1 MIPYSR
7 LFLFRK
13 SICEVQI
20 IRTSP
25 FRTFFLD
32 NSFLQNNSVQTL
44 LVCFGLDFSFSEIS
58 IILISIISCKEVV
71 VEEVKN
77 NLSSKTI
84 NYSEISLESIYKIKL
99 YSNID
104 GWINYIELNEYV
116 NQLNL
121 NDYSSLIDNKQYLIR
136 FFNGIKNTIPTDINK
151 PEIKSRLTVI
161 ETDFLRFES
170 MLSSYE
176 SNEEEK
182 VKMVKKINNSFSN
195 LNFQIDKLTEKQEI
209 TPE

>member
-1 MIPYSR
+1 MENQKLLKR
-7 LFLFRK
+7 LIK
-13 SICEVQI
+13 
-20 IRTSP
+20 
-25 FRTFFLD
+25 
-32 NSFLQNNSVQTL
+32 
-44 LVCFGLDFSFSEIS
+44 IS
-58 IILISIISCKEVV
+58 IILVSIISCKEVV
-71 VEEVKN
+71 VEEIKN
-77 NLSSKTI
+77 NLISKTI
-84 NYSEISLESIYKIKL
+84 NYSEINLESIYKIKL

-104 GWINYIELNEYV
+104 EWINYMELNEYV

-121 NDYSSLIDNKQYLIR
+121 NDYSTLIDNKKYLIR
-136 FFNGIKNTIPTDINK
+136 FFNGIKNTIPIEINK

-209 TPE
+209 TPGQ

>member
-1 MIPYSR
+1 MENQKLLKR
-7 LFLFRK
+7 LIK
-13 SICEVQI
+13 
-20 IRTSP
+20 
-25 FRTFFLD
+25 
-32 NSFLQNNSVQTL
+32 
-44 LVCFGLDFSFSEIS
+44 IS

-71 VEEVKN
+71 VEEMKN
-77 NLSSKTI
+77 NLISKTI
-84 NYSEISLESIYKIKL
+84 NYSEINLESIYKIKL

-136 FFNGIKNTIPTDINK
+136 FFNGIKNTIPTEINK

-170 MLSSYE
+170 MLSNYE

-182 VKMVKKINNSFSN
+182 IKMVKKINNSFSN

-209 TPE
+209 TPQ

>member
-1 MIPYSR
+1 MENQKLLKR
-7 LFLFRK
+7 LIK
-13 SICEVQI
+13 
-20 IRTSP
+20 
-25 FRTFFLD
+25 
-32 NSFLQNNSVQTL
+32 
-44 LVCFGLDFSFSEIS
+44 IS

-71 VEEVKN
+71 VEEIKN
-77 NLSSKTI
+77 NLISKTI
-84 NYSEISLESIYKIKL
+84 NYSEINLESIYKIKL

-104 GWINYIELNEYV
+104 EWINYVELNEYV

-121 NDYSSLIDNKQYLIR
+121 NDYSTLIDNKKYLIR
-136 FFNGIKNTIPTDINK
+136 FFNGIKNTIPIEINK

-209 TPE
+209 IPGQ

>member
-1 MIPYSR
+1 MENQKLLKR
-7 LFLFRK
+7 LIK
-13 SICEVQI
+13 
-20 IRTSP
+20 
-25 FRTFFLD
+25 
-32 NSFLQNNSVQTL
+32 
-44 LVCFGLDFSFSEIS
+44 IS
-58 IILISIISCKEVV
+58 IILVSIISCKELV
-71 VEEVKN
+71 VEEIKN
-77 NLSSKTI
+77 NLISKTI
-84 NYSEISLESIYKIKL
+84 NYSEINLESIYKIKL

-104 GWINYIELNEYV
+104 EWINYMELNEYV

-121 NDYSSLIDNKQYLIR
+121 NDYSTLIDNEKYLIR
-136 FFNGIKNTIPTDINK
+136 FFNGIKNTIPTEINK

-170 MLSSYE
+170 MLSNYG

-182 VKMVKKINNSFSN
+182 IKMVKKINNSFSN

>member
-1 MIPYSR
+1 MENQKLLKR
-7 LFLFRK
+7 LIK
-13 SICEVQI
+13 
-20 IRTSP
+20 
-25 FRTFFLD
+25 
-32 NSFLQNNSVQTL
+32 
-44 LVCFGLDFSFSEIS
+44 IS

-71 VEEVKN
+71 VEEIKN
-77 NLSSKTI
+77 NLISKTI
-84 NYSEISLESIYKIKL
+84 NYSEINLESIYKIKL

-104 GWINYIELNEYV
+104 EWINYMELSEYV

-121 NDYSSLIDNKQYLIR
+121 NDYSTLIDNKKYLIR
-136 FFNGIKNTIPTDINK
+136 FFNGIKNTIPIEINK

-209 TPE
+209 TPGQ

>member
-1 MIPYSR
+1 MENQKLLKR
-7 LFLFRK
+7 LIK
-13 SICEVQI
+13 
-20 IRTSP
+20 
-25 FRTFFLD
+25 
-32 NSFLQNNSVQTL
+32 
-44 LVCFGLDFSFSEIS
+44 IS

-71 VEEVKN
+71 VEEIKN
-77 NLSSKTI
+77 NLISKTI
-84 NYSEISLESIYKIKL
+84 NYSEINLESIYKIKL

-104 GWINYIELNEYV
+104 EWINYMELNEYV

-121 NDYSSLIDNKQYLIR
+121 SDYSTLIDNEKYLIR
-136 FFNGIKNTIPTDINK
+136 FFNGIKNTIPTEINK

-170 MLSSYE
+170 MLSNYE

-182 VKMVKKINNSFSN
+182 IKMVKKINNSFSN

>member
-1 MIPYSR
+1 MENQ
-7 LFLFRK
+7 K
-13 SICEVQI
+13 
-20 IRTSP
+20 
-25 FRTFFLD
+25 
-32 NSFLQNNSVQTL
+32 L
-44 LVCFGLDFSFSEIS
+44 LRGLIKIS
-58 IILISIISCKEVV
+58 IILISIFSCKEVV

-84 NYSEISLESIYKIKL
+84 NYSEINLESIYKIKL

-104 GWINYIELNEYV
+104 EWINYMELNEYV

-121 NDYSSLIDNKQYLIR
+121 NDYSSLIDNKKYLIR
-136 FFNGIKNTIPTDINK
+136 FFNGIKNTIPTDINE

-170 MLSSYE
+170 MLSNYE
-176 SNEEEK
+176 SNEEAK
-182 VKMVKKINNSFSN
+182 IKMVKKINNSFSN

>member
-1 MIPYSR
+1 MENQKLLKR
-7 LFLFRK
+7 LIK
-13 SICEVQI
+13 
-20 IRTSP
+20 
-25 FRTFFLD
+25 
-32 NSFLQNNSVQTL
+32 
-44 LVCFGLDFSFSEIS
+44 IS

-71 VEEVKN
+71 VEEIKN
-77 NLSSKTI
+77 NLISKTI
-84 NYSEISLESIYKIKL
+84 NYSEINLESIYKIKL

-209 TPE
+209 TPGQ

>member
-1 MIPYSR
+1 M
-7 LFLFRK
+7 L
-13 SICEVQI
+13 E
-20 IRTSP
+20 
-25 FRTFFLD
+25 
-32 NSFLQNNSVQTL
+32 LQL
-44 LVCFGLDFSFSEIS
+44 LPVDLPHRNVAV
-58 IILISIISCKEVV
+58 LV
-71 VEEVKN
+71 VEEIKDN
-77 NLSSKTI
+77 SGSKII
-84 NYSEISLESIYKIKL
+84 NYSEINLESIYRTKL

-104 GWINYIELNEYV
+104 EWINYMELNEYV

-121 NDYSSLIDNKQYLIR
+121 NDYSTLIDNKKYLIR
-136 FFNGIKNTIPTDINK
+136 FFNGIKNTIPIEINK

-209 TPE
+209 TPGQ

>member
-1 MIPYSR
+1 MENQKLLKR
-7 LFLFRK
+7 LIK
-13 SICEVQI
+13 
-20 IRTSP
+20 
-25 FRTFFLD
+25 
-32 NSFLQNNSVQTL
+32 
-44 LVCFGLDFSFSEIS
+44 IS

-71 VEEVKN
+71 VEEIKN
-77 NLSSKTI
+77 NLISKTI
-84 NYSEISLESIYKIKL
+84 NYSEINLESIYKIKL

-104 GWINYIELNEYV
+104 EWINYMELNEYV

-121 NDYSSLIDNKQYLIR
+121 NDYSTLIDNEKYLIR
-136 FFNGIKNTIPTDINK
+136 FFNGIKNTIPIEINK

-209 TPE
+209 TPGQ